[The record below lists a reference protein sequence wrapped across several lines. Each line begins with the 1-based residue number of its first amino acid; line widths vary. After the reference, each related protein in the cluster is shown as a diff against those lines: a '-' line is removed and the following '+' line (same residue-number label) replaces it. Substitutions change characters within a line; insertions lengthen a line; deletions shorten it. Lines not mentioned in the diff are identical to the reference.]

1 MKAPPLNFGTGTIDG
16 DEEGG
21 ALGKE
26 NGNVVVE
33 DEEDGED
40 ELGTW
45 NFELCARLSCVP
57 SVASATL
64 WDVERP
70 LSPLGSAA
78 YMSEASL
85 KKGVGRLKELETW
98 NFELG
103 TWKLGT

>member
-1 MKAPPLNFGTGTIDG
+1 MNSTNALIYRTRKHICSPSIGIVSGSELMQAPPLYFGTGTIDG

-45 NFELCARLSCVP
+45 NLEL
-57 SVASATL
+57 
-64 WDVERP
+64 
-70 LSPLGSAA
+70 
-78 YMSEASL
+78 
-85 KKGVGRLKELETW
+85 
-98 NFELG
+98 
-103 TWKLGT
+103 

>member
-1 MKAPPLNFGTGTIDG
+1 MQAPPLYFGTGTIDG

-26 NGNVVVE
+26 NGNDIVE

-45 NFELCARLSCVP
+45 NLELG
-57 SVASATL
+57 TL
-64 WDVERP
+64 NFA
-70 LSPLGSAA
+70 LGSAA

-85 KKGVGRLKELETW
+85 KKGVGRLKELGTLNFKLGTW
-98 NFELG
+98 NFALG
-103 TWKLGT
+103 YAAFTKALAD

>member
-1 MKAPPLNFGTGTIDG
+1 MPLFIEQENILRSVYRHCEWFGTDEGSSIVFGTGTIDG

-45 NFELCARLSCVP
+45 NFELGTWNLELCARLSCVP

-70 LSPLGSAA
+70 LSQ
-78 YMSEASL
+78 
-85 KKGVGRLKELETW
+85 RR
-98 NFELG
+98 
-103 TWKLGT
+103 